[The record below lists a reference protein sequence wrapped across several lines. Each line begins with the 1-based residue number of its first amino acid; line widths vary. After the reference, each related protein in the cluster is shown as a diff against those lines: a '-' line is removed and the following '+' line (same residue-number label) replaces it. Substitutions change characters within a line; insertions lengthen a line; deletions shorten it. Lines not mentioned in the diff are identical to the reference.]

1 MMKKLFTAA
10 PLIIIAA
17 FSIVSCN
24 DSNTMPA
31 DGYNFGK
38 PSFEKAKVEVQFVT
52 YKTRAEFMEAAK
64 KRNVDSLELQA
75 FTELRDPFNKST
87 IHVMDPRVK
96 YQPEFIGHELAHC
109 FYGQWH
115 TNNSERQ

>member
-1 MMKKLFTAA
+1 MIKKLFVAA

-24 DSNTMPA
+24 QLPLSA
-31 DGYNFGK
+31 DGYNFGN
-38 PSFEKAKVEVQFVT
+38 PSFEKSKVEVVFVT
-52 YKTRAEFMEAAK
+52 YETRAEFIEAAK

-75 FTELRDPFNKST
+75 FTELRDPFNKCT
-87 IHVMDPRVK
+87 IHAMDPRVK

>member
-1 MMKKLFTAA
+1 MMKKLFTAT

-24 DSNTMPA
+24 PSPRSSA
-31 DGYNFGK
+31 DGYNFGN
-38 PSFEKAKVEVQFVT
+38 PTFEKTKVEVQFVT
-52 YKTRAEFMEAAK
+52 YKTRAEFLEAAK

-75 FTELRDPFNKST
+75 FTELRSPFNKCT

-109 FYGQWH
+109 IYGQWH
-115 TNNSERQ
+115 TSNSERQ

>member
-1 MMKKLFTAA
+1 MIKKLFVAA

-17 FSIVSCN
+17 FSIASCN
-24 DSNTMPA
+24 QLPLSA
-31 DGYNFGK
+31 DGYNFGN
-38 PSFEKAKVEVQFVT
+38 PSFEKSKVEVVFVT
-52 YKTRAEFMEAAK
+52 YETRAEFMEAAK
-64 KRNVDSLELQA
+64 KRGVASLELQA
-75 FTELRDPFNKST
+75 FTELRDPFNKCT
-87 IHVMDPRVK
+87 IHAMDPRVK